1 MPKNATILMVRHAEK
16 PESGIGLALAGQ
28 ERAQAYVIYFQNY
41 SLNGSLLKITSIFA
55 TADSPK
61 SMRPRLT
68 VQPFADAMRLP
79 IHAQVQ
85 DQDFQ
90 KVADEI
96 RQNSQYNNSTILICW
111 HHGEILDLAAALGV
125 DASQLPPDSH
135 WPSQPW
141 PEDVYGWLL
150 QLCYDATG
158 ALIPAQT
165 LCINQQLM
173 FDDYGKNPP
182 PSQALTSQQ
191 TLP

>member
-1 MPKNATILMVRHAEK
+1 MPKNTNILMVRHAEK
-16 PESGIGLALAGQ
+16 PDSGPGLAVAGQ

-41 SLNGSLLKITSIFA
+41 VLNSSPLKINSIFA

-68 VQPFADAMRLP
+68 VQPFAEAMGLP
-79 IHAQVQ
+79 IHDQVQ

-90 KVADEI
+90 TVADEI
-96 RQNSQYNNSTILICW
+96 LQNPQYDNSTLLICW
-111 HHGEILDLAAALGV
+111 HHGEILALAAALGV
-125 DASQLPPDSH
+125 NASQLPPASH

-158 ALIPAQT
+158 AIIPAQT

-173 FDDYGKNPP
+173 FDDYGNNPP
-182 PSQALTSQQ
+182 QA
-191 TLP
+191 

>member
-1 MPKNATILMVRHAEK
+1 MPKNVTILMVRHAEK
-16 PESGIGLALAGQ
+16 PESGTGLAVPGQ

-41 SLNGSLLKITSIFA
+41 LLNGSLLKINSIFA
-55 TADSPK
+55 TADSPR

-68 VQPFADAMRLP
+68 VQPFTEAMGLP
-79 IHAQVQ
+79 IHDQVQ
-85 DQDFQ
+85 EQDFQ

-96 RQNSQYNNSTILICW
+96 LQNSQYNNSSILICW
-111 HHGEILDLAAALGV
+111 HHGQILDLAAALGV
-125 DASQLPPDSH
+125 DARQLPPDSH

-141 PEDVYGWLL
+141 PEDVFGWLL
-150 QLCYDATG
+150 HLCYDATG

-182 PSQALTSQQ
+182 LSQATASRQ